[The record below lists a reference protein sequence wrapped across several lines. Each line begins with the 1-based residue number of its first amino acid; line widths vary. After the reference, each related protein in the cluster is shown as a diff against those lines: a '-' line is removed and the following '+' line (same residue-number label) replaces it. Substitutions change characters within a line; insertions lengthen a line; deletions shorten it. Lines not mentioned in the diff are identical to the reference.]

1 MAALEEV
8 SGRTGVPV
16 VWLDKPLCAADGI
29 CRTSLD
35 DGASICVDDGHL
47 TSRGSVWL
55 LPQTN
60 LGTVVFA
67 H

>member
-1 MAALEEV
+1 MDGLEVV
-8 SGRTGVPV
+8 SARTGVPV

-35 DGASICVDDGHL
+35 DGASIYVDDGHL

-55 LPQTN
+55 LRQTD
-60 LGTVVFA
+60 LGRLVA
-67 H
+67 AQ